1 MFSPDVSPIGG
12 VVDKL
17 FNSSIIDQNWMD
29 GISSYPIMSSEKDIE
44 KKQSKLQEKPTTN
57 QGSC

>member
-17 FNSSIIDQNWMD
+17 LNSSMIDQNWMD
-29 GISSYPIMSSEKDIE
+29 GISSYPIMSSEKQIGQQ
-44 KKQSKLQEKPTTN
+44 KSNLPEKPAMN
-57 QGSC
+57 DGSC

>member
-12 VVDKL
+12 VVEKL

-57 QGSC
+57 